1 MKKITLLFVFGLFTF
16 IGNAQ
21 QYSWAKRISGVNSL
35 VPSFNLNVTKMI
47 AWTDGEVYLS
57 GRFSGTVDFD
67 TSAGVN
73 NKTSQGVDG
82 FVACFDANGSLNWV
96 YTTNAAG
103 NEEVAT
109 IGFNQSVAYTLNCV
123 VKIGTNSM
131 RIDRIN
137 RGTGNLDISSA
148 VCSSTGTINV
158 KEINDNGYIVGGY
171 TVDFTVGTTTL
182 TSAGLSDGFCI
193 RTTNNTTSYTFNS
206 AASYGGSGEDIINSI
221 TDNLYL
227 GGSYSDTASFGNVS
241 KTSQGGKDGIL
252 FRANSSSLLP
262 SPLIPTQSMGGTG
275 DDEILTISDLFVSG
289 ANNHRVFVGGYFS
302 GTANFNAGGN
312 LTSDGGKDGFIVGY
326 SYLNS
331 SGAYSSL
338 GSGKFGAINDDEITD
353 LGSLQDYNTLLHF
366 CGIERN
372 ASNGSVAFVGSRNQG
387 NNTVTAYSGD
397 FIPTSASTFI
407 KPVSVK
413 FLGNNIFYAGDFNGT
428 TDFNIDTA
436 VTNSLPYNNGGTN
449 AFIQRSN
456 FCLNSAT
463 TPTITGPN
471 SVCDG
476 QTVTLSLTG
485 AINDNNTWNWYE
497 DSCGGT
503 LVGTGANLTITP
515 TATKNYYAKATGG
528 CVADGACSSVKTVT
542 FKYVADNGITLTG
555 NTLTATQTPIPG
567 ANYAWINCSSNFTM
581 SGATSQSYTP
591 TTSGTY
597 RVEIQGSSLCQNVA
611 SQCITVNL
619 LSTDEFS
626 KLGLQL
632 YPNPAQDYFV
642 IEGENQIEKIDIYN
656 LLGQKVKSFTQPST
670 QYSIEELS
678 SGTYII
684 EVLTENGT
692 AKTKLIKE

>member
-1 MKKITLLFVFGLFTF
+1 MKKITLLLVFGLFTF

-21 QYSWAKRISGVNSL
+21 QYSWAKRISGANSL
-35 VPSFNLNVTKMI
+35 VPSFNVNVTEMI
-47 AWTDGEVYLS
+47 AWKDGEVYMS

-67 TSAGVN
+67 TSASVN
-73 NKTSQGVDG
+73 NRISQGVDG
-82 FVACFDANGSLNWV
+82 FVACYDANGSLNWV
-96 YTTNAAG
+96 YTTNATG
-103 NEEVAT
+103 DEEVAT

-131 RIDRIN
+131 RVDRIS

-158 KEINDNGYIVGGY
+158 KEINNDGYIVGGY
-171 TVDFTVGTTTL
+171 TGDFTIGTTTL

-193 RTTNNTTSYTFNS
+193 RTTNNASAYTFNA
-206 AASYGGSGEDIINSI
+206 AASFGSTGEDIVNCIS
-221 TDNLYL
+221 DDYL
-227 GGSYSDTASFGNVS
+227 GGSFSGTVVFGSFTRIS
-241 KTSQGGKDGIL
+241 AGGKDGFFFKYNPTTL
-252 FRANSSSLLP
+252 VPLAGTTTNSV
-262 SPLIPTQSMGGTG
+262 GGTG
-275 DDEILTISDLFVSG
+275 DDEVLTLVDIFLSG
-289 ANNHRVFVGGYFS
+289 ANNHQVIAGGYFT
-302 GTANFNAGGN
+302 GTANFNTGGTIISN
-312 LTSDGGKDGFIVGY
+312 GGKDGFIAAY
-326 SYLNS
+326 LYLNS
-331 SGAYSSL
+331 SNSYSTM
-338 GSGKFGAINDDEITD
+338 GSNRFGSTNDDEITNLSILSD
-353 LGSLQDYNTLLHF
+353 YSSLIHF
-366 CGIERN
+366 CGIQRN
-372 ASNGSVAFVGSRNQG
+372 TSGGSVPFVGSRNRT
-387 NNTVTAYSGD
+387 NNNITSYSGD

-413 FLGNNIFYAGDFNGT
+413 FLGNNIFYAGDYNGT

-436 VTNSLPYNNGGTN
+436 VINSLPYNNGGTN

-456 FCLNSAT
+456 FCMNSAT
-463 TPTITGPN
+463 TPAINGPS

-476 QTVTLSLTG
+476 QTVTLTVTG
-485 AINDNNTWNWYE
+485 DINDNNSWNWYE

-515 TATKNYYAKATGG
+515 TATKSYYAKATGG

-542 FKYVADNGITLTG
+542 FKYVADNGITLNG

-567 ANYAWINCSSNFTM
+567 ANYAWINCANNFTM

-632 YPNPAQDYFV
+632 FPNPAQDYFV
-642 IEGENQIEKIDIYN
+642 IEGENQIKKIDIYN
-656 LLGQKVKSFTQPST
+656 LLGQKVKDFTQINNR
-670 QYSIEELS
+670 YSIEELA
-678 SGTYII
+678 SGTYLLQIT
-684 EVLTENGT
+684 TEKGI